1 MLHVC
6 KRMCERYPKKISFL
20 RIERAKDDY
29 TSGSTKPVLGCG
41 AESQPLPFS
50 PQQRGAL
57 R

>member
-6 KRMCERYPKKISFL
+6 KRMCECYPKKISFF
-20 RIERAKDDY
+20 RIERAQ
-29 TSGSTKPVLGCG
+29 GSTKPELGCG